1 MSKVNATN
9 GNNLMA
15 VCLRGCSWVGLGS
28 LSAQILRM
36 LRLWFLTYLL
46 APGDLGILT
55 LVWCVF
61 ALLQE
66 LSDTGIKHALIQNP
80 NGHNRHYLDNAWL
93 LNLMRNVLLYG
104 ILYLTAPYIANGL
117 YQKPE
122 LQQVLR
128 LAGTI
133 FLLDAFTSV
142 SLILLQKQLQFKRI
156 TLVTLAGNAANLL
169 ATVLF
174 LLHGQEI
181 RGAVFGEIIG
191 AFTIWALSYFIHPY
205 RPRLH
210 WHRIAGKELLG
221 YGVMV
226 YLATLLDAFGLRLD
240 ILILGFIAANQDV
253 GIYGLGMA
261 AVMAPCSILSLL
273 IVSVGFPALSLVQHN
288 RQAVRRGAA
297 EITKAVQSLAGP
309 LFALLFLLGPDL
321 VKILPIK
328 YAPTG
333 VVIRW
338 LSLYGF
344 TVVSLRQISPAL
356 YAIRKVHWFVLR
368 GLLNILLQAVL
379 IIPLY
384 RKYGLAGACWAANIT
399 FLITTVLIW
408 AVALRELRWSWRQ
421 WIQDTAGILWA
432 WLAGG
437 LCFAAA
443 CLVLH
448 HMRYPWSAHLPAR
461 LLATL
466 LGLLTYAAGYY
477 RYYYRNTRIPPLA
490 PAADDALLPARE
502 LE

>member
-1 MSKVNATN
+1 MSKVNAAN

-15 VCLRGCSWVGLGS
+15 ACLRACSWVGLGS
-28 LSAQILRM
+28 LSTQILRM
-36 LRLWFLTYLL
+36 LRLWFLTCLL
-46 APGDLGILT
+46 APADLGILT

-80 NGHNRHYLDNAWL
+80 NGLERHYLDNAWL

-104 ILYLTAPYIANGL
+104 LLYLTAPYIANNI

-142 SLILLQKQLQFKRI
+142 SMILLQKQLQFKRI

-174 LLHGQEI
+174 LLHGQGI

-191 AFTIWALSYFIHPY
+191 ASTIWVLSYIIHPY

-210 WHRIAGKELLG
+210 WHPPAGKELLG
-221 YGVMV
+221 YGLMV
-226 YLATLLDAFGLRLD
+226 YLVTLLDAFGLRLD
-240 ILILGFIAANQDV
+240 ILVLGLIAANHDV
-253 GIYGLGMA
+253 GLYGLGMA
-261 AVMAPCSILSLL
+261 AVMAPCSILSL
-273 IVSVGFPALSLVQHN
+273 IIITVGFPALSLVQHN
-288 RQAVRRGAA
+288 PQAVRRGAA

-309 LFALLFLLGPDL
+309 LFALLFLLAPDL
-321 VKILPIK
+321 VKILPPR
-328 YAPTG
+328 YAPAG
-333 VVIRW
+333 EVIRW

-344 TVVSLRQISPAL
+344 AVVSLRQISPAL
-356 YAIRKVHWFVLR
+356 YAIRKMHWLALR

-379 IIPLY
+379 IVPLY

-399 FLITTVLIW
+399 FLITTILIW
-408 AVALRELRWSWRQ
+408 AVALRELQWTWRQ
-421 WIQDTAGILWA
+421 WLQDTAGILWA

-448 HMRYPWSAHLPAR
+448 HLRYPWSAHLPVR

-466 LGLLTYAAGYY
+466 LGLLGYAAGYY
-477 RYYYRNTRIPPLA
+477 RYYYRHIRIPPLA
-490 PAADDALLPARE
+490 PAADNALLPARE